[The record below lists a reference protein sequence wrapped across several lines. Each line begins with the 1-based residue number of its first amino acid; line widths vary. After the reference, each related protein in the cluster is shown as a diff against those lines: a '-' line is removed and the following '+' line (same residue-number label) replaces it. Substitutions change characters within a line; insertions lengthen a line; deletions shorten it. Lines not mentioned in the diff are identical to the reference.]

1 MSPSNGYPPTPTL
14 VMACL
19 LPVEKIGLAFLPMAL
34 TFRMRP
40 STTSWE
46 RNNTANFIN
55 ECIDIDSANR
65 NLALMRPTTQSSTF
79 TGNANVAVDGV
90 TNFTSGGDVYTSTLS
105 APNQWWRV
113 DLGLI
118 VGLTDIILVF
128 PNNEGETTSLNT
140 IS

>member
-1 MSPSNGYPPTPTL
+1 
-14 VMACL
+14 
-19 LPVEKIGLAFLPMAL
+19 
-34 TFRMRP
+34 
-40 STTSWE
+40 
-46 RNNTANFIN
+46 
-55 ECIDIDSANR
+55 
-65 NLALMRPTTQSSTF
+65 MRPTTQSSTF